1 MWLILILLIIC
12 VCVSPRGD
20 THTTLAIAPFM
31 VAALPSMISAGAS
44 VFNGLFGS
52 IFGNNKAEQHAQQQF
67 EYQKQLNQQQ
77 QEFTQE
83 NMHLQNDL
91 NNQSWFK
98 QFGAQSQ
105 MNSQLMHT
113 TPSVQR
119 QALVQAGLNPNSGV
133 SPFSGNVATP
143 SGNTASLGSAQG
155 GSASMA
161 DTFIPNFSGL
171 GDVAKTF
178 IEGYK
183 APAEIQ
189 LMQSQARKNNADAQ
203 RTEDTQDLFIEQMRA
218 IISKTENEANAVVL
232 SSTEQKIRNE
242 YVQRII
248 EASLNNTWSDTALKD
263 MQALDTETNQGVKK
277 ATLDNLAQ
285 QLLNLKAEK
294 KLTEAKAKEAFAM
307 AGKLVEEGL
316 FTKTQR
322 EKYNEIW
329 DTQIAN
335 VKSMKEKT
343 DSERELLNV
352 QLKIA
357 IADKDF
363 QRARQI
369 MEMIG
374 CANQTI
380 NSVSNLIGA
389 VK

>member
-1 MWLILILLIIC
+1 MWLILILLFIC

-20 THTTLAIAPFM
+20 THTILAIAPALP
-31 VAALPSMISAGAS
+31 VAAWAVPAAVSL
-44 VFNGLFGS
+44 FNGFFGS
-52 IFGNNKAEQHAQQQF
+52 IFGNKKAEERAQQQF
-67 EYQKQLNQQQ
+67 EYQKLLNQQQ
-77 QEFTQE
+77 QEYTQE

-105 MNSQLMHT
+105 MNSQLMHN
-113 TPSVQR
+113 TPSIQR
-119 QALVQAGLNPNSGV
+119 QALVQAGLNPNSGF

-161 DTFIPNFSGL
+161 ETFIPNFSGL
-171 GDVAKTF
+171 ADAGKLL
-178 IEGYK
+178 IEGSK
-183 APAEIQ
+183 APAEID
-189 LMQSQARKNNADAQ
+189 LMKSQARKNNADAQ

-218 IISKTENEANAVVL
+218 IVSKTENEANAIVL

-242 YVQRII
+242 YVEKII
-248 EASLNNTWSDTALKD
+248 NASLANQWSDTALKD
-263 MQALDTETNQGVKK
+263 MQALDYETNQGIKK
-277 ATLDNLAQ
+277 STLDNLAQ
-285 QLLNLKAEK
+285 TLLNLKAEK
-294 KLTEAKAKEAFAM
+294 ALTEAKAKEAYAM

-322 EKYNEIW
+322 EKYNQIW

-335 VKSMKEKT
+335 VKAMTKKT
-343 DSERELLNV
+343 ESERALLNV

-380 NSVSNLIGA
+380 TAVGNLIGA

>member
-1 MWLILILLIIC
+1 MWLILILLIMC

-20 THTTLAIAPFM
+20 THTTFAIAPL
-31 VAALPSMISAGAS
+31 VAAGLVSAGAS
-44 VFNGLFGS
+44 LFNGLFGS
-52 IFGNNKAEQHAQQQF
+52 IFGNKKAEEHAQQQF
-67 EYQKQLNQQQ
+67 EYQKMLNQQQ

-119 QALVQAGLNPNSGV
+119 QALVQAGLNPNSGF
-133 SPFSGNVATP
+133 SPFSGNVASP
-143 SGNTASLGSAQG
+143 SGGTASLGSAQG
-155 GSASMA
+155 GSASIA

-171 GDVAKTF
+171 ADAGKTF

-183 APAEIQ
+183 APAEIE
-189 LMQSQARKNNADAQ
+189 LMQSQARKNNADAE
-203 RTEDTQDLFIEQMRA
+203 RTEGTQDLFIEQMRA

-232 SSTEQKIRNE
+232 SSTEQKIRND

-248 EASLNNTWSDTALKD
+248 EASLNNTWSDTAVKN
-263 MQALDTETNQGVKK
+263 MQALDYETNQGVKK

-285 QLLNLKAEK
+285 QLVNLKAQEQ
-294 KLTEAKAKEAFAM
+294 LTEAQASEAYAM

-335 VKSMKEKT
+335 VKAMTSKT
-343 DSERELLNV
+343 QAERNLLNV

-374 CANQTI
+374 CANQTVTAVSGLI
-380 NSVSNLIGA
+380 NA

>member
-20 THTTLAIAPFM
+20 THTTFAIAPL
-31 VAALPSMISAGAS
+31 VAAGLVSAGAS
-44 VFNGLFGS
+44 LFNGLFGS
-52 IFGNNKAEQHAQQQF
+52 IFGNKKTEQHAQQQF
-67 EYQKQLNQQQ
+67 EYQKMLNQQQ

-119 QALVQAGLNPNSGV
+119 QALVQAGLNPNSGF
-133 SPFSGNVATP
+133 SPFSGNVASP

-161 DTFIPNFSGL
+161 DTFIPDFSGL
-171 GDVAKTF
+171 GDVAKVGL
-178 IEGYK
+178 EGYK
-183 APAEIQ
+183 APAEIE
-189 LMQSQARKNNADAQ
+189 LMKSQARKNNADAQ

-218 IISKTENEANAVVL
+218 IIDKTENEANAVVL

-242 YVQRII
+242 YVEKII
-248 EASLNNTWSDTALKD
+248 KASLENQWSDTALKD
-263 MQALDTETNQGVKK
+263 MQAIDAETNQGVKK

-294 KLTEAKAKEAFAM
+294 KLTEAQAKMAYAM

-322 EKYNEIW
+322 EKYNQIW

-335 VKSMKEKT
+335 VKAMTQKT
-343 DSERELLNV
+343 ESERALLNV